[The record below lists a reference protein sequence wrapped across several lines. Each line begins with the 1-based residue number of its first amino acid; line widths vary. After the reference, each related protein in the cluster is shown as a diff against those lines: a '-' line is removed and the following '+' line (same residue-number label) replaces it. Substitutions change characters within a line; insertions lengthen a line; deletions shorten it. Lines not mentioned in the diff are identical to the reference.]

1 MFWMGK
7 SIHGG
12 FTIAPNVIAATVSAL
27 FQGTFIR
34 EVWMSIGELEY
45 LEYMGEKWLYGD
57 LKFTI
62 LKYINI

>member
-45 LEYMGEKWLYGD
+45 LEYMGEK
-57 LKFTI
+57 
-62 LKYINI
+62 